1 MMRAKSALFQG
12 DVSMPVSMPKIP
24 LLMLA
29 GAAAM
34 LPSAVSA
41 KPECTKLAASV
52 NDYGKDG
59 PTRDAKT
66 LLDRYIGRWAQEKGI
81 KTFKIGKKD
90 VTCELFLNAIVFDE
104 YTCQATAEVCW
115 TPAKS
120 APKRTVAR

>member
-1 MMRAKSALFQG
+1 
-12 DVSMPVSMPKIP
+12 MPVSMPKIP
-24 LLMLA
+24 LLILA
-29 GAAAM
+29 CAAAI
-34 LPSAVSA
+34 LPCAASA

-59 PTRDAKT
+59 PTRDAKA

-81 KTFKIGKKD
+81 KTYKTGKKD
-90 VTCELFLNAIVFDE
+90 VTCELFLDVIVFDE